1 MLDEALSNVDAENES
16 VIQEALDRLMKDRT
30 TLIIAHRLSSVMHAD
45 RIMVLNEGRL
55 VELGNHAELA
65 AEPGPY
71 QRLCEMQGA
80 LDASIKKDVD
90 LTEEGPEQ
98 VPEEGTGESHG

>member
-1 MLDEALSNVDAENES
+1 MPTGSW
-16 VIQEALDRLMKDRT
+16 
-30 TLIIAHRLSSVMHAD
+30 
-45 RIMVLNEGRL
+45 LNEGRL
-55 VELGNHAELA
+55 VQLGNHAELA